1 MRNKRPQPPPSP
13 ATREDVILFSV
24 SGFKFV
30 IAAGAVHEIR
40 GLQGLQPFSLG
51 RISVQLAKLKYTLER
66 SGTTYF
72 VVDAAFHF
80 RLTPSHPSR
89 LLILRNIP
97 AAVLVDSTDRMMG
110 ISALHGLPQAF
121 THEERGW
128 YRGLTVVDD
137 QVIPVIN
144 PQGFLSK
151 AEVAVGLTDLAR
163 GRVADEHSSSAAKG
177 VVSA

>member
-1 MRNKRPQPPPSP
+1 MRHKRPQPPPSP
-13 ATREDVILFSV
+13 ASREDVILFSV

-51 RISVQLAKLKYTLER
+51 CISVQLAKLKYTLER

-128 YRGLTVVDD
+128 YRGLAVMDGDVV
-137 QVIPVIN
+137 PVVN
-144 PQGFLSK
+144 HNAFLSK
-151 AEVAVGLTDLAR
+151 TEQETLRESL
-163 GRVADEHSSSAAKG
+163 GRLQGATAG
-177 VVSA
+177 

>member
-1 MRNKRPQPPPSP
+1 MRSKRPQPPPTPVS
-13 ATREDVILFSV
+13 REDVILFTV
-24 SGFKFV
+24 SGFRFV

-128 YRGLTVVDD
+128 YRGLAVMDGEVV
-137 QVIPVIN
+137 PVVN
-144 PQGFLSK
+144 HNAFLSK
-151 AEVAVGLTDLAR
+151 TEQEKLRESL
-163 GRVADEHSSSAAKG
+163 GRLQGATAG
-177 VVSA
+177 